1 MRWRLAGW
9 RQRQQR
15 ARGASGEQRQQSHS
29 RPRVAHAAEAARL
42 AQEGVG
48 RSLGS
53 ATAGAGVMLTPVLA
67 TAGFADGFAPILTPA
82 FRMDAVEVSP
92 GRGLAPELVL
102 ATSRVAQALGRAPED
117 VWAEALR
124 AWLGSEGAV
133 PRAARPAIQEV
144 RRAQV
149 WSQIDETLHE
159 LRAG

>member
-1 MRWRLAGW
+1 MRWGLAGW
-9 RQRQQR
+9 RLRQQR
-15 ARGASGEQRQQSHS
+15 THGEQRQQSHS
-29 RPRVAHAAEAARL
+29 RPRVAQAAEAARI

-53 ATAGAGVMLTPVLA
+53 ATAGVGVMLTPVA
-67 TAGFADGFAPILTPA
+67 MQSFTPILAPA
-82 FRMDAVEVSP
+82 FRMDAVEVSA

-102 ATSRVAQALGRAPED
+102 ATSRAAQALGRAPEE

-124 AWLGSEGAV
+124 AWLGSEGSV
-133 PRAARPAIQEV
+133 PRAARPAVQEV
-144 RRAQV
+144 RRAHV

>member
-1 MRWRLAGW
+1 MKWGLASWRL
-9 RQRQQR
+9 RQQR
-15 ARGASGEQRQQSHS
+15 THGEQRNTTHS
-29 RPRVAHAAEAARL
+29 RPRVAQAAEAARI

-53 ATAGAGVMLTPVLA
+53 ATAGAGVMLTPVA
-67 TAGFADGFAPILTPA
+67 MQTFMPILAPA
-82 FRMDAVEVSP
+82 FRMDTVEVSA

-102 ATSRVAQALGRAPED
+102 ATSRAAQALGRAPEE

-124 AWLGSEGAV
+124 AWLGTEGTI
-133 PRAARPAIQEV
+133 PRAARPAVQEV
-144 RRAQV
+144 RRAHV